1 LKKSPTFK
9 IALGVFGL
17 VGFIQL
23 IAVGSAF
30 ARRAGIE
37 KEVIKV
43 KEAPVLI
50 LKDVITPE
58 PEPQPEII
66 APPHTISADEIAKR
80 FVPNGYVK
88 PEEPEDVD
96 SVLYAG
102 EVKLPPSPTGFGYV
116 IKHPKVEKLL
126 GRARDSYILGD
137 MMAAVT
143 YLDQAKVEDP
153 GEAAVVDMEA
163 QIAEGMGAYDKAT
176 NLYMTVFQMGVEAG
190 PYYQRAAV
198 KIEKGVGDRLEDG
211 AFMLLGTVNILRDKS
226 GRRSK
231 VVVPIRAREGEFI
244 VGNQVEI
251 SVQFYDLVNGDKIEP
266 AANNAD
272 IASVFQNKN
281 VSWTERNEETLE
293 VSYAIPEVDD
303 RMEEIFGKRK
313 YYGQVIELY
322 YKGKI
327 QDVIAHP
334 RSLHHVHAQKNASKY
349 NGGDDFSKQL
359 ELLDDMNLSNP
370 LLPEKPR

>member
-80 FVPNGYVK
+80 FVPNGYIK

-96 SVLYAG
+96 PVLYAG
-102 EVKLPPSPTGFGYV
+102 EVKFQPSPTGFGYV

-163 QIAEGMGAYDKAT
+163 QIAEGMGAY
-176 NLYMTVFQMGVEAG
+176 G
-190 PYYQRAAV
+190 AAV